1 MITRREF
8 KYASGLVRSMGLY
21 AALELLNPRQE
32 IALNGLK
39 AVNKGR
45 DKLADRAATIDWC
58 NKSGISYD
66 FRTLQLFTWIRTKS

>member
-1 MITRREF
+1 MITRNEY
-8 KYASGLVRSMGLY
+8 KQASSTVRNVGLY
-21 AALELLNPRQE
+21 QALDLLNPRQE
-32 IALNGLK
+32 IVISGLR

-58 NKSGISYD
+58 NKSGIAYD